1 MDTESNSSSEQV
13 GKRAPVRYFDYPL
26 FTDPWFLFGLVLF
39 GTSAALTVSLLT
51 SSGLLGFMIR
61 RGPNLT
67 SAEIAPIAGEAL
79 QVVLVILVVSW
90 VLPPT
95 LRLWE
100 RKKRLREQAPDSATP
115 EFLFDPV
122 YRECQRYWTGT
133 EWSQYVKPER
143 RISWAKNLLFILVG
157 AIAFVTIQLVG
168 AQPAINSLSVIG
180 AYIKSVE
187 VYTQYIDN
195 LPPDLEAQ
203 PWNEYAM
210 MNIAVA
216 PEFTDAARDLKK
228 AISEL
233 NGDDVVGIPATAM
246 NSYSLAYSRWAL
258 TLEQV
263 AQGFEQC
270 SFSNEQCLIDSYDP
284 LAEQFTRNWDDLVA
298 ESDALADLWPELVE
312 SSQ

>member
-1 MDTESNSSSEQV
+1 MNTDFESNSSPEQV

-39 GTSAALTVSLLT
+39 GTSIALIISLYAT
-51 SSGLLGFMIR
+51 NDLLGFMIR
-61 RGPNLT
+61 MGPNLT
-67 SAEIAPIAGEAL
+67 SAEIAPIAREAL
-79 QVVLVILVVSW
+79 QVVLTILVVAW

-95 LRLWE
+95 VRLWQ
-100 RKKRLREQAPDSATP
+100 RKQRLRDQAPDSATP
-115 EFLFDPV
+115 EFLSDPV

-143 RISWAKNLLFILVG
+143 RITWAKNLLFILVG
-157 AIAFVTIQLVG
+157 AVAFVTIQLIG

-180 AYIKSVE
+180 TYMKSVE
-187 VYTQYIDN
+187 VYSQYIDN

-216 PEFTDAARDLKK
+216 PEFANAAQDLKRAVNK
-228 AISEL
+228 L
-233 NGDDVVGIPATAM
+233 NGEGVDGIPANAM
-246 NSYSLAYSRWAL
+246 NQYSLAYSRWAF
-258 TLEQV
+258 TLKQV

-270 SFSNEQCLIDSYDP
+270 SLSDEQCLIDSYDP
-284 LAEQFTRNWDDLVA
+284 LAEQFTRDWDNLIA
-298 ESDALADLWPELVE
+298 ESDALADL
-312 SSQ
+312 